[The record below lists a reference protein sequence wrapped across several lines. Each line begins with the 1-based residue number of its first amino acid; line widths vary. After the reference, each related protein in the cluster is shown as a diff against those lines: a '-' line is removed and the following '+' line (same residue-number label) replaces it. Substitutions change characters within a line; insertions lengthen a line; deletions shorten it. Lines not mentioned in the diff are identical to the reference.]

1 MSTSQRFNLFASGLY
16 FMPRRIV
23 DRIYIIGD
31 VVDENA
37 IAQSTVGANCIRPNL
52 RLVWMIFWQVYD
64 FVVVVY
70 WGGSEEKQN

>member
-1 MSTSQRFNLFASGLY
+1 
-16 FMPRRIV
+16 MPRRIV